1 MTAKR
6 HVDAA
11 RAAGAERLDPALDAA
26 IRARYDGHLAQGH
39 AANPSP
45 PGPGSARSKA
55 ANLLARLDRY
65 RAEVLRFTVDF
76 RVPFDNNQAE
86 RDLRMAKLQQ
96 KISGC
101 WRTLAGA
108 ESFCAVR
115 SYISTARKQGAGVLD
130 VLRAA
135 FTGHPWLPARADPAA
150 LPTAA

>member
-1 MTAKR
+1 
-6 HVDAA
+6 V
-11 RAAGAERLDPALDAA
+11 DAA

-45 PGPGSARSKA
+45 PGRGAARSKA
-55 ANLLARLDRY
+55 ANLLARLDRH
-65 RAEVLRFTVDF
+65 RDDVLRFTIDF

-108 ESFCAVR
+108 ETFCAVR
-115 SYISTARKQGAGVLD
+115 SYISTARKQGVPASSTSCTPPSPAGP
-130 VLRAA
+130 
-135 FTGHPWLPARADPAA
+135 GCPHE
-150 LPTAA
+150 PTQPRCPPPPEVR